1 MSSRLSLRRE
11 RRSARPRRSPNIPP
25 GFRREV
31 QGSPG
36 SRARRTSGASARRA
50 VAGIRRR
57 GDPERPRERRDAEV
71 TSPPPF
77 PSLGQ
82 EKEDALTAERTE
94 AAAEALE
101 ELETT
106 RRDKIKNVTMAANRQ
121 KEHEYLEEIE
131 RQLENENPW
140 ERVGTLVDFQLESS
154 DDVCD
159 VSRLRTL
166 LIQKK
171 NDHEKS
177 ARAA

>member
-1 MSSRLSLRRE
+1 MLTNNEEEMTDEFATEFEARKKE
-11 RRSARPRRSPNIPP
+11 R
-25 GFRREV
+25 
-31 QGSPG
+31 
-36 SRARRTSGASARRA
+36 
-50 VAGIRRR
+50 
-57 GDPERPRERRDAEV
+57 
-71 TSPPPF
+71 
-77 PSLGQ
+77 Q

>member
-1 MSSRLSLRRE
+1 
-11 RRSARPRRSPNIPP
+11 
-25 GFRREV
+25 
-31 QGSPG
+31 
-36 SRARRTSGASARRA
+36 
-50 VAGIRRR
+50 
-57 GDPERPRERRDAEV
+57 
-71 TSPPPF
+71 
-77 PSLGQ
+77 
-82 EKEDALTAERTE
+82 
-94 AAAEALE
+94 
-101 ELETT
+101 
-106 RRDKIKNVTMAANRQ
+106 MAANRQ